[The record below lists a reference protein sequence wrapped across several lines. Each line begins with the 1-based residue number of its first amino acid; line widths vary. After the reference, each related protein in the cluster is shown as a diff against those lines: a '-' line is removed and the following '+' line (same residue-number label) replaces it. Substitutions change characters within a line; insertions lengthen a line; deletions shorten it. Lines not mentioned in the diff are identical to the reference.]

1 MHTFVTDDGQKI
13 YVNAGNCNFEVGFF
27 VDQMSAALFECSM
40 CHLPAFDPVRASCF
54 HLYCREC
61 LLNLQQKT
69 QNCWL
74 QMIIP
79 TKCSKKTGA
88 MRELTAIEDHLY
100 QHLMVACPTCKVLI
114 SIIKILLIINYIC
127 LHISENYSIQQRHT
141 ISSELQNPSMDTK

>member
-27 VDQMSAALFECSM
+27 VDEISAALFECSM

-100 QHLMVACPTCKVLI
+100 QHLMVACPTCNVLI
-114 SIIKILLIINYIC
+114 SIIQNFINDQLHLLAYFRELFNTAKTHHIIRTAKSLNGY
-127 LHISENYSIQQRHT
+127 
-141 ISSELQNPSMDTK
+141 

>member
-1 MHTFVTDDGQKI
+1 MRPKENLLPKCD
-13 YVNAGNCNFEVGFF
+13 FEVGFF

>member
-13 YVNAGNCNFEVGFF
+13 YVDAGNCNFEVGFF

-40 CHLPAFDPVRASCF
+40 CHLPAFDPVRASCS

-74 QMIIP
+74 QMILP
-79 TKCSKKTGA
+79 TQCNQKTGA
-88 MRELTAIEDHLY
+88 IRPLSAIEDHLY
-100 QHLMVACPTCKVLI
+100 QHLMVACPSCKVIIQVTLI
-114 SIIKILLIINYIC
+114 KY
-127 LHISENYSIQQRHT
+127 Y
-141 ISSELQNPSMDTK
+141 